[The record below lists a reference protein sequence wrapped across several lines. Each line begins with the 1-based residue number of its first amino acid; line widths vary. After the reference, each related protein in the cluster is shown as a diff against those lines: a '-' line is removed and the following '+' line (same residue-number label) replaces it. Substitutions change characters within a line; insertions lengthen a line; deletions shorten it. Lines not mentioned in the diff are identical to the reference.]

1 MTQPLAPQRYSSRLS
16 VIGEDT
22 RVARA
27 LPHRARRTVG
37 AWCFLDHAGPV
48 QFAPGKG
55 MHVGAHPHIGLQTFT
70 WLIEG
75 EVVHRD
81 SLGNE
86 QVIRPGQVNLM
97 TAGRGIAHTE
107 DSVLDGTRLHAAQL
121 WIALPE
127 GERRRSPAFENYPDL
142 PVITYMPDLS
152 WWDEHEIDDYHD
164 AVRELLLPQTAVL
177 VGNNTTLRHWLLPE
191 SASRRHAD
199 GQGEPLFQEAHAVV
213 EQHGDG
219 PDHEATL
226 QDEGRVVGEEPGDD
240 HLAQAL
246 GRHGRADRGGA
257 EVDHQGQ
264 PHALEDHRQRQGQ
277 LDLEQ
282 ALPLAHAHAAGG
294 VDDVARHLAEP
305 AQRVLE
311 DRQKPVEKQRDQ
323 RRRRAEAHRR
333 YRQRQH
339 RHRRKGLADVHDGA

>member
-1 MTQPLAPQRYSSRLS
+1 MTQAPVPQRYSSRLS

-81 SLGNE
+81 SLGND

-107 DSVLDGTRLHAAQL
+107 DSVTDGVRLHAAQL

-127 GERRRSPAFENYPDL
+127 SERRRAPAFQNHPEL
-142 PVITYMPDLS
+142 PVIEQGGFRATVLAGTALGQTSPATVYTPLVGIDLAAEGAARTTLPLQADFEYAALVLRGAATVGGAALAPGEWLYFAPGRDALDVQCEAVTQLLLLGGVPFGEDILI
-152 WWDEHEIDDYHD
+152 WWNFVARTQAEMQTALDDWNAGRFA
-164 AVRELLLPQTAVL
+164 AVRAGSPAAPLHAPSLAGTR
-177 VGNNTTLRHWLLPE
+177 LRP
-191 SASRRHAD
+191 
-199 GQGEPLFQEAHAVV
+199 
-213 EQHGDG
+213 
-219 PDHEATL
+219 
-226 QDEGRVVGEEPGDD
+226 
-240 HLAQAL
+240 
-246 GRHGRADRGGA
+246 
-257 EVDHQGQ
+257 
-264 PHALEDHRQRQGQ
+264 
-277 LDLEQ
+277 
-282 ALPLAHAHAAGG
+282 
-294 VDDVARHLAEP
+294 
-305 AQRVLE
+305 
-311 DRQKPVEKQRDQ
+311 
-323 RRRRAEAHRR
+323 
-333 YRQRQH
+333 
-339 RHRRKGLADVHDGA
+339 